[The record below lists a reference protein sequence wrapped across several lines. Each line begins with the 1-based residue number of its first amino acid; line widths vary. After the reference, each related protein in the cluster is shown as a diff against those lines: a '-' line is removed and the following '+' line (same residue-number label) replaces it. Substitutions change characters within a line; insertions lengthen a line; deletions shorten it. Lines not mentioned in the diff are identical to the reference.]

1 MRERMTVSVI
11 VITYNRASTLDRAL
25 RSILGQTYTDLD
37 IIIVDDGSTDGT
49 QELLRGISDSRVRI
63 LRHERNRG
71 ITAARNTGLGAIRG
85 AWFTFVDSDDEI
97 VPEAI
102 EVLMGVLDTVDP
114 SLTEIECNGVVAG
127 TGKFTGEGL
136 DHDQVLDEATIVVK
150 MKHDHWGIIKTSLL
164 QGDRFNEFLPGFEDV
179 LWTKVRRRARSYY
192 IHKALKIVHRGSGDR
207 ESVREWDPKE
217 SGRIY
222 RHLLEEKAWLEN
234 QERYRGG
241 EFSRLSFWGMVYA
254 LAADDRKSAEAYR
267 VMFGRAEKSRS
278 LAALAKGSWLG
289 GPAAARGTI
298 VAASAVRSV
307 RAAIRKRKT
316 PGKGS

>member
-1 MRERMTVSVI
+1 MVSVI

-25 RSILGQTYTDLD
+25 RSILDQTYTDLD
-37 IIIVDDGSTDGT
+37 VIVVDDGSTDGT
-49 QELLRGISDSRVRI
+49 QVLLKGINDGRVRTY
-63 LRHERNRG
+63 RHERNRG
-71 ITAARNTGLGAIRG
+71 ITAARNTGLDAIKG

-136 DHDQVLDEATIVVK
+136 DHDQVLDEATIVGK
-150 MKHDHWGIIKTSLL
+150 MKHDHWGIIKSSLL

-179 LWTKVRRRARSYY
+179 LWTRVRRRARSYY

-217 SGRIY
+217 SARIY
-222 RHLLEEKAWLEN
+222 RHLLRENAWLEN
-234 QERYRGG
+234 HERYRAD
-241 EFSRLSFWGMVYA
+241 EFSRFSFWGMVHT
-254 LAADDRKSAEAYR
+254 LAAADRESAQVYR
-267 VMFGRAEKSRS
+267 AMFGRAKNTRS
-278 LAALAKGSWLG
+278 LAALAKGTWLG

-298 VAASAVRSV
+298 VAASALRSV
-307 RAAIRKRKT
+307 RAAIRKRKAS
-316 PGKGS
+316 GKAS